1 VRRRTVKAQIRISSG
16 PGTSEGVMS
25 KTVRRSCRWL
35 VALSVFA
42 MVTAALGQGHNP
54 QIGREVAIPIH
65 LQDGEEFNTP
75 LNELIRGQQG
85 TA

>member
-1 VRRRTVKAQIRISSG
+1 MAEIPCLRCMQ
-16 PGTSEGVMS
+16 
-25 KTVRRSCRWL
+25 W
-35 VALSVFA
+35 SVFA
-42 MVTAALGQGHNP
+42 MVTAALGQGHNS